1 MHTSNW
7 SPPSLVP
14 AFMSG
19 LDREMSFLQR
29 SLNLAVTLGHHLL
42 EGWQVVS
49 WSMLCRIFDFT
60 VQAGAA
66 DEHIQ
71 REFPELGDSA
81 KLIHGM
87 DLNLVTRLTAHCLH
101 HTGTAVCRCTQTSW
115 WIIPDWSPPTPRDR
129 HKHQSILRG
138 CDVSFP
144 AIDVGAPPPS
154 MWAGSTSPPSRPPR
168 CRRSSRTGRPG
179 PSTGSY
185 SSASAT
191 QGGSGT
197 YVLLH
202 CPSSPGS
209 SRGTCLSAWSLL
221 SCLPSLSCR
230 SGSSCGNTWFYIP
243 L

>member
-49 WSMLCRIFDFT
+49 CSMLCRIFDFT

-87 DLNLVTRLTAHCLH
+87 DLNLVTTLTAHCLH
-101 HTGTAVCRCTQTSW
+101 HTSVSRCTQTSW
-115 WIIPDWSPPTPRDR
+115 WIIPDWSPPTPRDP
-129 HKHQSILRG
+129 HKHQCGQYCVAVMLYFW
-138 CDVSFP
+138 FP
-144 AIDVGAPPPS
+144 AIDVGAPLPS

-179 PSTGSY
+179 PSTDSY

-202 CPSSPGS
+202 CPS
-209 SRGTCLSAWSLL
+209 
-221 SCLPSLSCR
+221 
-230 SGSSCGNTWFYIP
+230 
-243 L
+243 